1 MAEIEFNYEGNITVI
16 HCTLN
21 EKMKDIIK
29 RLKNKTNNNFDNS
42 IFLYGGS
49 IIKEEL
55 NFSEQANSIDKE
67 RNKMC
72 IIINRIGDDIDNNIN
87 NSNKV
92 KTVICPQCQK
102 STYIEINDFKII
114 LHDCENRHK
123 SEEILFSEFE
133 KTQNIDETKIT
144 CQQCNNANKKIT
156 FNNSFFRCL
165 NCQKNICP
173 LCKNVHD
180 KEHKVINYDEKDYIC
195 ELHYDLYNSYCDE
208 CEKNI
213 CLLCEKDHKGHN
225 ISSFG
230 ELILDNKKLNDDL
243 KKLRLNI
250 DLIINNIKEIILK
263 LNNFIDNLEIYYK
276 INSDIYKNYEFNNR
290 NSFIL
295 INTLSFNHFS
305 NELINYLEN
314 ISHIENDKYK
324 FQKIIELYDKMTN
337 KAKKNTKK
345 TKIFE
350 DIKEEIS
357 GLKPDKYD
365 NFNIKNI
372 QEFLSFDTSNSNKQ
386 IIILKDSRI
395 LSYNYPRYKKGIIS
409 LYAPNAPEPTLFVY
423 NLKNGNFKCDIIYET
438 AEIYDMI
445 QMDDGNI
452 IISQYNGISVISIK
466 EKEIEIKQTIRAHL
480 FNIYKLSK
488 ENFLAIIDSKTL
500 NKSISIL
507 KIYSY
512 KNGEIK
518 DNYIIILEKE
528 IYNPCVIGENEVA
541 LVYFEKGIFGGFNSY
556 IIIYDIKKDKQLNT
570 IKFDGLYTINTFS
583 YNDKYSIFLTEGKG
597 NKKMLLFDN
606 VKHKIEGDIVVN
618 DLFNLIVPLN
628 DRIFLSFN
636 GKEGKISQYEI
647 DNNKNK
653 IKSKEIKENVNINSF
668 GKYPGYKIYFAF
680 KDKICIYG

>member
-1 MAEIEFNYEGNITVI
+1 MAEVEFNYEGNIIVI
-16 HCTLN
+16 QCTLN
-21 EKMKDIIK
+21 EKLKDIIK
-29 RLKNKTNNNFDNS
+29 RLKIKTNKNFDNS
-42 IFLYGGS
+42 IFLYGGAK
-49 IIKEEL
+49 IKEEL
-55 NFSEQANSIDKE
+55 NFNEQANTIDKE

-72 IIINRIGDDIDNNIN
+72 IIINKISNDTDNNTT
-87 NSNKV
+87 NSNKA
-92 KTVICPQCQK
+92 KTVICPQCQE

-114 LHDCENRHK
+114 LHDCKNGHK

-133 KTQNIDETKIT
+133 KMQNIDETKII
-144 CQQCNNANKKIT
+144 CQQCKNTNKAIT

-165 NCQKNICP
+165 NCQKSICP

-208 CEKNI
+208 CKKNI
-213 CLLCEKDHKGHN
+213 CLLCEKDHKGHQ

-243 KKLRLNI
+243 KKLRLKI

-290 NSFIL
+290 NSFVL
-295 INTLSFNHFS
+295 INTLLFNHFS
-305 NELINYLEN
+305 NELINYLN
-314 ISHIENDKYK
+314 DISHIDNDKYK
-324 FQKIIELYDKMTN
+324 FGKIIELYDKMTS
-337 KAKKNTKK
+337 KTKKNTEN

-350 DIKEEIS
+350 DIKKEIS
-357 GLKPDKYD
+357 ELKPDKYD

-372 QEFLSFDTSNSNKQ
+372 QELLSFDTNNSNEQ

-395 LSYNYPRYKKGIIS
+395 LSYNYPRYIKGTIS
-409 LYAPNAPEPTLFVY
+409 VYSPYAPEPTLFVY

-438 AEIYDMI
+438 KKIYDMI
-445 QMDDGNI
+445 QMDDGHI
-452 IISQYNGISVISIK
+452 IISQYDGIRVINIK
-466 EKEIEIKQTIRAHL
+466 EKEIEIKQTNRDHL

-518 DNYIIILEKE
+518 DNYIIIVEKE
-528 IYNPCVIGENEVA
+528 IYNPCVISENEVA
-541 LVYFEKGIFGGFNSY
+541 LAYFEKGIFG
-556 IIIYDIKKDKQLNT
+556 
-570 IKFDGLYTINTFS
+570 
-583 YNDKYSIFLTEGKG
+583 
-597 NKKMLLFDN
+597 
-606 VKHKIEGDIVVN
+606 V
-618 DLFNLIVPLN
+618 LIV
-628 DRIFLSFN
+628 
-636 GKEGKISQYEI
+636 
-647 DNNKNK
+647 
-653 IKSKEIKENVNINSF
+653 
-668 GKYPGYKIYFAF
+668 IY
-680 KDKICIYG
+680 